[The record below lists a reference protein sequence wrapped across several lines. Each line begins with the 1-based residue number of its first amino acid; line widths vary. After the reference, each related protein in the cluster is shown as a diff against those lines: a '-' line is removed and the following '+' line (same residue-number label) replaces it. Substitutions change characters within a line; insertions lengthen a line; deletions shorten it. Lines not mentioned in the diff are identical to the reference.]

1 MTRVAEPAIE
11 DPQAGAIA
19 DAHGRQLR
27 RRAAVAALAALALAV
42 FALAG
47 GPRSPATRSLASAS
61 SPRPLSGVALTG
73 PTRLRLLVGGA
84 GPATGPV
91 RLVDIDS
98 RSVHTVTMPG
108 GARLVASLEPFGS
121 AALAVVECS
130 ACADPG
136 ALFVVGYDGSV
147 RAVAGAGAQ
156 AQVLTV
162 AGSDASWTLTAAG
175 SRPCMLRH
183 GSAAGVEAPCG
194 ELRAASTTGVVI
206 GQTDAE
212 LLVNARGA
220 ILASAAQLA
229 PLAGGR
235 VLEATP
241 PDPVSGHSRLVLVD
255 LATGARRVIAWPATP
270 AGYELGL
277 LIPAPGGARL
287 AVELFDAVT
296 HPAFAADLWVLD
308 ARTGALTHVP
318 GFPALEAIK
327 QSSVAFTTDG
337 RLLIPSQYQ
346 GRNVLG
352 VWTPGAAALAIRA
365 LPRLATYYDAVAL
378 TPR

>member
-1 MTRVAEPAIE
+1 MTLLADPRTEP
-11 DPQAGAIA
+11 PHAGVIA
-19 DAHGRQLR
+19 DAR
-27 RRAAVAALAALALAV
+27 RRRVRRRLAVAALSILALGA
-42 FALAG
+42 FILAG
-47 GPRSPATRSLASAS
+47 GSRSPATRSIASAS
-61 SPRPLSGVALTG
+61 SPRPLSGTPLG
-73 PTRLRLLVGGA
+73 NRTRLRLLVGGA

-91 RLVDIDS
+91 RLVDVDS
-98 RSVHTVTMPG
+98 RSVRTVTLPG
-108 GARLVASLEPFGS
+108 GGRLVARLEPFGS
-121 AALAVVECS
+121 AALAAVECS
-130 ACADPG
+130 ACAVPG
-136 ALFVVGYDGSV
+136 ALYVVGYDGST
-147 RAVAGAGAQ
+147 RAVAGAGAN

-162 AGSDASWTLTAAG
+162 AGSGASWTLTGAG

-183 GSAAGVEAPCG
+183 GSAPGVEAPCG
-194 ELRAASTTGVVI
+194 EMLAASTTSVVI

-212 LLVNARGA
+212 LLLNAHGA

-235 VLEATP
+235 VVEATP
-241 PDPVSGHSRLVLVD
+241 PDPVSGRSQLVLVN
-255 LATGARRVIAWPATP
+255 LATGARRTITWPAAP

-277 LIPAPGGARL
+277 LIPAPGGARV

-308 ARTGALTHVP
+308 AQNGALTHVP
-318 GFPALEAIK
+318 GFPALEGIK

-337 RLLIPSQYQ
+337 RLLIPSHYQ

-352 VWTPGAAALAIRA
+352 VWRPGAATLAIRA
-365 LPRLATYYDAVAL
+365 LPRLSTYYDAVAL